1 MAVPYLGE
9 EELEE
14 KVKYYEKRG
23 SEIKTPTILEGLDE
37 ALFEK
42 VTVLD
47 GELDPLFDEN
57 INAIAIRV
65 ETDDYGNVENIER
78 YPKVGDTLT
87 MVYQNM
93 YEIDTRTGKPAD
105 SATTPEEYVEIREE
119 EPREVDYTVCALVKV
134 PYAMTFRYSG
144 SGYDTIL
151 PAERMKEDCGAELI
165 RKYYL
170 FDTPDMEAEN
180 AAERYLAELTA
191 GDTSVLMYESKASI
205 RSEFE
210 QFQKMFF
217 LLGGVLCAI
226 IGLVGILNF
235 FNSLGV
241 QVTVVEMMDEI
252 LGGMDKE
259 LSALLRAEYTKR
271 GIKFLLSTR
280 VVGLSQTE
288 EGAVVS
294 YENAE
299 GNGSVIAEKLLMS
312 VGRRP
317 VTKGFG
323 LENLNLEQTERGAI
337 RVNEKMQTSV
347 PDVYVCGDLTGFSL
361 LAHTAVR
368 EAEVA
373 VHSILGKEDAM
384 SYRAIPGVVYTNPE
398 IAGVGETEE
407 SALAKGI
414 NYQVIKLP
422 MAYSGRFVAENEGV
436 NGVCKV
442 LLDEQQRVIGAHVLG
457 NPASE
462 IITLAGTAI
471 ELGLTA
477 AQWKKIVFPHPTVG
491 EIFREAL

>member
-1 MAVPYLGE
+1 M
-9 EELEE
+9 
-14 KVKYYEKRG
+14 KYQVIIIG
-23 SEIKTPTILEGLDE
+23 G
-37 ALFEK
+37 
-42 VTVLD
+42 
-47 GELDPLFDEN
+47 G
-57 INAIAIRV
+57 
-65 ETDDYGNVENIER
+65 
-78 YPKVGDTLT
+78 
-87 MVYQNM
+87 
-93 YEIDTRTGKPAD
+93 PAG
-105 SATTPEEYVEIREE
+105 
-119 EPREVDYTVCALVKV
+119 YT
-134 PYAMTFRYSG
+134 
-144 SGYDTIL
+144 
-151 PAERMKEDCGAELI
+151 
-165 RKYYL
+165 
-170 FDTPDMEAEN
+170 
-180 AAERYLAELTA
+180 AAETA
-191 GDTSVLMYESKASI
+191 GKGGLSVLLIEKNS
-205 RSEFE
+205 
-210 QFQKMFF
+210 
-217 LLGGVLCAI
+217 LGGVCLNEGCIPTKTLLYSAKTYDSAKHASKYAVNIPEVSFDLPKIIARKSKVVRKLVLGVKAKLTANNVTIVSGEAQVIDKNTVRCGEETYEGENLILCTGSETFIPPIPGVDAVNYWTHRDALDSKELPASLAI
-226 IGLVGILNF
+226 VGGGVIGMEFASF

-259 LSALLRAEYTKR
+259 LSALLRAEYAKR
-271 GIKFLLSTR
+271 GIKFLLSTK

-317 VTKGFG
+317 VAKGFG
-323 LENLNLEQTERGAI
+323 LAI

-347 PDVYVCGDLTGFSL
+347 PGVYVCGDLTGFSL

-407 SALAKGI
+407 SALAKDI
-414 NYQVIKLP
+414 TYQVIKLP

-491 EIFREAL
+491 EIFREVL